1 MSEYSF
7 AVWKMNGLYG
17 LNVFADYES
26 GDYGEFLRY
35 GIGGE
40 LQNPFSAFAI
50 NYYLPIT
57 DDKHTGSSC
66 CIFTKRL

>member
-1 MSEYSF
+1 MF
-7 AVWKMNGLYG
+7 LPIMKVAIT
-17 LNVFADYES
+17 
-26 GDYGEFLRY
+26 GEFLRY

-57 DDKHTGSSC
+57 DDKHTGSTVAFSQ
-66 CIFTKRL
+66 KVL